1 MNIKNN
7 PTVWLVQTTYTDG
20 THETNAV
27 YSNEESAKKFADFM
41 KENDGTNGMF
51 ITDTNIREF
60 VILD

>member
-1 MNIKNN
+1 MNLKDN

-27 YSNEESAKKFADFM
+27 YSNEPSALEFAKFM
-41 KENDGTNGMF
+41 KSNDGTGGLF
-51 ITDTNIREF
+51 IKDINIREF